1 MFLYGAK
8 RYVRIEVHNVFGRSD
23 LEVDAGSSRR
33 GFELKFLSKEE
44 SAQAGKAEALF
55 HEACEQIVR
64 GVELL
69 RAGMVFSEAKRHL
82 SYGGWGVT
90 KESQMIQDR
99 SANREQ
105 GFSLLEIVTVLV
117 LLGVIASVLAP
128 RYFDMQQQAEMRA
141 AEAALAEVQV
151 RINTK
156 FSKKIQNGAECAEAQ
171 KEVNQLASLDPN
183 EKVGDGYRFNHHIIS
198 GGEIPTSAEQNAVW
212 NSTIKRE
219 DGGYSFENLA
229 QLRVPVCLDWTEM
242 EEKKGCRIFDTDYN
256 CFDSSTPCQHLN
268 ADNQM
273 IDGGDWKMGS
283 LVDTSDGIYV
293 VDQNPSCF
301 DGKENIGYKYV
312 ENPKDYP
319 NLLIKLNINR
329 QRFWSETEKRWEA
342 CEKGDILQRG
352 DWYSDGTD
360 VFVYSLATNEKE
372 YGWTATSAPPKREID
387 DVKSNNWI
395 RVHSWI
401 VISP

>member
-1 MFLYGAK
+1 
-8 RYVRIEVHNVFGRSD
+8 
-23 LEVDAGSSRR
+23 
-33 GFELKFLSKEE
+33 
-44 SAQAGKAEALF
+44 
-55 HEACEQIVR
+55 
-64 GVELL
+64 
-69 RAGMVFSEAKRHL
+69 
-82 SYGGWGVT
+82 
-90 KESQMIQDR
+90 
-99 SANREQ
+99 
-105 GFSLLEIVTVLV
+105 
-117 LLGVIASVLAP
+117 
-128 RYFDMQQQAEMRA
+128 
-141 AEAALAEVQV
+141 
-151 RINTK
+151 
-156 FSKKIQNGAECAEAQ
+156 
-171 KEVNQLASLDPN
+171 
-183 EKVGDGYRFNHHIIS
+183 
-198 GGEIPTSAEQNAVW
+198 
-212 NSTIKRE
+212 
-219 DGGYSFENLA
+219 
-229 QLRVPVCLDWTEM
+229 
-242 EEKKGCRIFDTDYN
+242 
-256 CFDSSTPCQHLN
+256 
-268 ADNQM
+268 
-273 IDGGDWKMGS
+273 MGS

-319 NLLIKLNINR
+319 NLLIKPNINR